1 MSVHLH
7 SSRPTRTFGFTK
19 DFFLSVSLP
28 CTAFDWIHSRPSLN
42 LFPKAHTVD
51 LRGLSEGTQTE
62 DDLNIELDAVVQ
74 QLCGLPVAIEVK
86 FKRQKMFKGFE
97 QKKEYIIACF
107 DSLGG
112 ADDIDSSAG
121 IRIFLKYHDRKR
133 LQPSRSLLVIIKAL
147 GEDNRT
153 GDSERI
159 SAGGGTTYTVTDGC
173 PLVYVGSKSEVPTLL
188 HPSNLE
194 PIENTKLR
202 LEYIGEAS
210 DVTQALLDVV
220 IAGQS
225 GHIAEAIQ
233 DAQRT
238 RDAIKECKAAGA
250 WPVTGWIKGVNQG
263 NEVGFTYKGTMKAA
277 VDEIYTDMAGE
288 RLGLHHIVILHASDY
303 PFRTDRLARVSLLGL
318 RWEYSLAFK
327 DDFVASSLAA
337 GALTGFVMGVV
348 VGMVMD
354 ALIELIC
361 GACEVSEKND
371 WDEYTNTPIVY
382 RVDIAT

>member
-7 SSRPTRTFGFTK
+7 SSRPTRTFGFPK

-112 ADDIDSSAG
+112 ADDIAIDIDSSAG
-121 IRIFLKYHDRKR
+121 IRIFLKYHNRKR
-133 LQPSRSLLVIIKAL
+133 LQLSRSLLVIIKAL

-173 PLVYVGSKSEVPTLL
+173 PLLEIIVYVGSKSEVPTLL

-210 DVTQALLDVV
+210 DVTQALPDV
-220 IAGQS
+220 
-225 GHIAEAIQ
+225 
-233 DAQRT
+233 
-238 RDAIKECKAAGA
+238 
-250 WPVTGWIKGVNQG
+250 
-263 NEVGFTYKGTMKAA
+263 
-277 VDEIYTDMAGE
+277 
-288 RLGLHHIVILHASDY
+288 DY